1 MSTEYSPG
9 SRRSPAGGK
18 SVWLDALT
26 DPVAGVQADS
36 AGVQTVDLF
45 VDGDWRLVI
54 ADKDKKLKVW
64 RGIHLV
70 ADHNLLDQATAIAS
84 FYTDSAGCG
93 SSLPSL
99 AVTAGPHIFIYR
111 NLRPYYK
118 FTLGLEPT
126 PARELD
132 VWKGLGAGTL
142 PLSDALSTLRALQ
155 KGGHP
160 GISSR
165 SAKLLALNE
174 EGAQERFVEQHEGL
188 PLVSQTVTTCMSVIR
203 RGVDEPSSPGNL
215 LVGTES
221 GHVVLLD
228 NSCTKEARKLWI
240 GEAPVFIVAHG
251 VLDVECKVF
260 VAARDGK
267 VYSCKNCQ
275 NPQVSAQMDQTMLN
289 SAGGVYVVLL
299 CSRSCSLF
307 LALVLPGKGT
317 STDRIGKSVHASQYC
332 RVRVL
337 VKREF
342 IMCVTPN

>member
-1 MSTEYSPG
+1 MSTETS
-9 SRRSPAGGK
+9 SALRRSDGPPAGAK

-26 DPVAGVQADS
+26 DPVAGVQADGK
-36 AGVQTVDLF
+36 GVQTLDLF
-45 VDGDWRLVI
+45 ADGEWRLVV

-64 RGIHLV
+64 RGTHL
-70 ADHNLLDQATAIAS
+70 ASEHTLLDRATAIAS
-84 FYTDSAGCG
+84 FYTDSVGCG

-99 AVTAGPHIFIYR
+99 AVTAGPHVYIYR

-118 FTLGLEPT
+118 FTLALEPT

-132 VWKGLGAGTL
+132 VWKGLAAGTL
-142 PLSDALSTLRALQ
+142 PLCDALTTLGALQ

-165 SAKLLALNE
+165 SADLLSLGE
-174 EGAQERFVEQHEGL
+174 ESAQERFVEQHKGL
-188 PLVSQTVTTCMSVIR
+188 PLVGQTVITCMSVIR

-215 LVGTES
+215 LLGMES

-228 NSCTKEARKLWI
+228 NSCTKEARKLWV
-240 GEAPVFIVAHG
+240 GEVPVFIVTHG

-275 NPQVSAQMDQTMLN
+275 NPQVGRWFNTLSI
-289 SAGGVYVVLL
+289 G
-299 CSRSCSLF
+299 C
-307 LALVLPGKGT
+307 AL
-317 STDRIGKSVHASQYC
+317 
-332 RVRVL
+332 
-337 VKREF
+337 
-342 IMCVTPN
+342 